1 MAVNQATLEIRQ
13 PEFGS
18 PDWAEAVA
26 LRRAVLR
33 TPLGLDYSAA
43 DLAAERSDTLF
54 AGYESGGLAGVVM
67 LRPVDAH
74 SGKLR
79 QMAVAET
86 MRRRGVGERLV
97 AELEAH
103 ARASGITEIELA
115 SRVVARGFYERLGYV
130 AEGTVFIEVTVPH
143 IHMRKRI

>member
-1 MAVNQATLEIRQ
+1 MAVNQATLEIGQ

-18 PDWAEAVA
+18 SDWAEAVA

-43 DLAAERSDTLF
+43 DLAAEHSDTLF
-54 AGYESGGLAGVVM
+54 AARESGQLVGVVM
-67 LRPVDAH
+67 LRPVDAR

-97 AELEAH
+97 ATLEAY

-130 AEGTVFIEVTVPH
+130 AEGTVFIEVSVPH